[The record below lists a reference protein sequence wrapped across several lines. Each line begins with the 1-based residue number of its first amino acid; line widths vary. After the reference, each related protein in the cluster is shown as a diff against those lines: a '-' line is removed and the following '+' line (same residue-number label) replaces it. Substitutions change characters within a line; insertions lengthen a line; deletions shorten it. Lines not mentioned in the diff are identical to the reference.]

1 MTLVAAIET
10 ARSHKATSKHMKT
23 LAGSSESHQEGRSID
38 AIYKEQEREFCN
50 NCGKQGRNVQPT
62 VHYVEN
68 AAKLI
73 IGNLSADPANGDNLT
88 KEENRPSKK
97 LFTRLRIGATRK
109 MMKF

>member
-1 MTLVAAIET
+1 MSFIKNKKGNPVTT
-10 ARSHKATSKHMKT
+10 AEYNTRRT
-23 LAGSSESHQEGRSID
+23 
-38 AIYKEQEREFCN
+38 
-50 NCGKQGRNVQPT
+50 NVQPK

-68 AAKLI
+68 AVKLI

-97 LFTRLRIGATRK
+97 LFTRLRTGATRK